1 MFRAAGQAVP
11 DDQEPV
17 VDSYEVNKIAGWLL
31 AASVTALGIS
41 IVTGAIFRPH
51 LPEKQ
56 SYVIEGVEVEA
67 SAEAAGEAA
76 KPIAFYLAT
85 ASVEKGEA
93 IFKKCSACHS
103 IEKGG
108 AAGIGPNLYGI
119 VGDPHMH
126 SAGYAYSDALMAMK
140 GKQWTWDELD
150 KWLTSPKTY
159 AAGTKMAFAGISK
172 PEDRASLLLY
182 LNSKDDAPEAVPA
195 PPAEEAPAEAAA
207 EAPAEAPGAEAAAAE
222 AAPAAR

>member
-1 MFRAAGQAVP
+1 MVRS
-11 DDQEPV
+11 PV

-41 IVTGAIFRPH
+41 IVTGAMFRPH

-56 SYVIEGVEVEA
+56 SYIIEGVEVEA

-76 KPIAFYLAT
+76 KPVAFYLAT
-85 ASVEKGEA
+85 ASAEKGEA
-93 IFKKCSACHS
+93 IFKKCAACHS

-119 VGDPHMH
+119 VGDPLMH
-126 SAGYAYSDALMAMK
+126 AAGYAYSDALGAMK
-140 GKQWTWDELD
+140 GKQWTWEELD
-150 KWLTSPKTY
+150 KWLTSPKSY

-182 LNSKDDAPEAVPA
+182 LNSKDDAPEAIPA
-195 PPAEEAPAEAAA
+195 APAEEAAA
-207 EAPAEAPGAEAAAAE
+207 APAEAPAATEAAPAEAE
-222 AAPAAR
+222 AAPAAE

>member
-1 MFRAAGQAVP
+1 
-11 DDQEPV
+11 

-56 SYVIEGVEVEA
+56 SYIIEGVEVEA
-67 SAEAAGEAA
+67 TAEAAGEAA
-76 KPIAFYLAT
+76 KPIAFYLAS

-93 IFKKCSACHS
+93 IFKKCSACHT
-103 IEKGG
+103 IDKGG

-126 SAGYAYSDALMAMK
+126 APGYAYSDALQAMK

-182 LNSKDDAPEAVPA
+182 LNSKDDAPEAIPA
-195 PPAEEAPAEAAA
+195 PPAEEAPAAAEAPAADAAA
-207 EAPAEAPGAEAAAAE
+207 EAPAAE
-222 AAPAAR
+222 AAPAAQ

>member
-1 MFRAAGQAVP
+1 MFRSHQ
-11 DDQEPV
+11 

-56 SYVIEGVEVEA
+56 SYIIEGVEVEA

-76 KPIAFYLAT
+76 KPIAFYLGS

-93 IFKKCSACHS
+93 IFKKCSACHT

-119 VGDPHMH
+119 VGDPLMH
-126 SAGYAYSDALMAMK
+126 AAGYGYSDALQAMK
-140 GKQWTWDELD
+140 GKQWTWEELD

-182 LNSKDDAPEAVPA
+182 LNSKDDAPEAIPA
-195 PPAEEAPAEAAA
+195 PPAEEAPAAA
-207 EAPAEAPGAEAAAAE
+207 EAPAADAAVEAPAAE
-222 AAPAAR
+222 AAPAAAR

>member
-1 MFRAAGQAVP
+1 
-11 DDQEPV
+11 V

-41 IVTGAIFRPH
+41 IVTGAIFQPH

-56 SYVIEGVEVEA
+56 AYVIEGVEVEA

-76 KPIAFYLAT
+76 KPVAFYLASG
-85 ASVEKGEA
+85 SVEKGEA
-93 IFKKCSACHS
+93 IFKKCSACHT

-119 VGDPHMH
+119 VGAPHDQMP
-126 SAGYAYSDALMAMK
+126 GYAYSDALMAMK
-140 GKQWTWDELD
+140 GKPWTWEELD

-182 LNSKDDAPEAVPA
+182 LNSKDDAPDAVPA
-195 PPAEEAPAEAAA
+195 APAEEAPATAEVAPADAAA
-207 EAPAEAPGAEAAAAE
+207 DTASAAE